1 MSKKWVFF
9 NDKGNINNNHYDLA
23 FNKLSEKSKRRRI
36 TSSNKKVN
44 FYDLELNT
52 IYINKIKEFDLE
64 IVNSSK
70 WLNAVVISYND
81 ETIIKDIEKL
91 TFVKKTQKVR
101 KLKNNSIKINYGFV
115 DVKEYIKLSNAQL
128 DLINVKPLHNLGY
141 KGEGVSVLVI
151 DTGYNLEHECLLHI
165 KEKIEDDDKKDF
177 IYNDNIV
184 GNQYPTDWSAQ
195 DDHGTY
201 ILSVIGGYA
210 NQRIEGV
217 AKDASYLL
225 AKTENLKWERVVEE
239 DDFAKA
245 LEWGEEKGADI
256 MTASLGYID
265 WYEFNDLNGDSAIT
279 TKAINIAAEKGM
291 TCVCAAGNE
300 GLEGIIAPADSPNI
314 ISTGAVDL
322 NGEIT
327 SFSSRGPTADNRIKP
342 EICALGANTF
352 CANPN
357 YLQSYSQISGTSLA
371 APMIGGVCAL
381 LLQKFKEKFDNNSS
395 DYDKIEYNKM
405 IRDAILLS
413 GDKKYRPNN
422 VYGWGLV
429 NAEEASKYEPAIL
442 NSGWNTFN
450 FKYMTRYIENNII
463 SIINLDT
470 KEFFGDNVDVYDYDN
485 GEYKKVSSVKYDK
498 GYYIYNK
505 SNKKKIINL
514 PNDFSTTTAH
524 DLFKRNLNVGWNI
537 IKGVTQSTKFTEIYN
552 LNDKDLVYLYNDTIN
567 DYTLLNIS
575 DYAEPGNLYWIKR
588 N

>member
-1 MSKKWVFF
+1 
-9 NDKGNINNNHYDLA
+9 
-23 FNKLSEKSKRRRI
+23 
-36 TSSNKKVN
+36 
-44 FYDLELNT
+44 
-52 IYINKIKEFDLE
+52 
-64 IVNSSK
+64 
-70 WLNAVVISYND
+70 
-81 ETIIKDIEKL
+81 
-91 TFVKKTQKVR
+91 
-101 KLKNNSIKINYGFV
+101 
-115 DVKEYIKLSNAQL
+115 
-128 DLINVKPLHNLGY
+128 
-141 KGEGVSVLVI
+141 
-151 DTGYNLEHECLLHI
+151 
-165 KEKIEDDDKKDF
+165 EKIEDDDKKDF

-184 GNQYPTDWSAQ
+184 GNQTPSDWSAQ

-210 NQRIEGV
+210 NQKIEGV

-239 DDFAKA
+239 DDFARA

-265 WYEFNDLNGDSAIT
+265 WYEFSDLNGDSAIT

-300 GLEGIIAPADSPNI
+300 GLQGIIAPADSPNI

-405 IRDAILLS
+405 IRDAI
-413 GDKKYRPNN
+413 
-422 VYGWGLV
+422 
-429 NAEEASKYEPAIL
+429 
-442 NSGWNTFN
+442 
-450 FKYMTRYIENNII
+450 
-463 SIINLDT
+463 
-470 KEFFGDNVDVYDYDN
+470 
-485 GEYKKVSSVKYDK
+485 
-498 GYYIYNK
+498 
-505 SNKKKIINL
+505 
-514 PNDFSTTTAH
+514 
-524 DLFKRNLNVGWNI
+524 
-537 IKGVTQSTKFTEIYN
+537 
-552 LNDKDLVYLYNDTIN
+552 
-567 DYTLLNIS
+567 
-575 DYAEPGNLYWIKR
+575 
-588 N
+588 